1 MIENIRHKGLRRLY
15 ERGDQR
21 EIRTDMR
28 GRIDRILLI
37 LDEAETMDDMNI
49 PGFRLHPLTGDR
61 EGM

>member
-1 MIENIRHKGLRRLY
+1 
-15 ERGDQR
+15 
-21 EIRTDMR
+21 MR

-61 EGM
+61 EGCRAFESLLIGESHFVSKRAMCLMFN